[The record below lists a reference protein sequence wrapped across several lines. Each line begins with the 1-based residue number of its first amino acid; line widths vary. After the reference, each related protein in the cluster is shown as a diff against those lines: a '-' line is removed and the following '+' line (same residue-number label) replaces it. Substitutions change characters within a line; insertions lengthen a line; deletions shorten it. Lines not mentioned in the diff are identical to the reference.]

1 MDFNKKIS
9 FQLPDNAFSRA
20 DEATDEEFYI
30 IPRFVAHIDYGAI
43 DSVTELYRKYLPEHG
58 DILDLMS
65 SWLSHL
71 PEEVTYNSVTGLGM
85 NEREMFH
92 NKQLDTWS
100 THNLNDDPKL
110 PFRDNQ
116 FDAGIIC
123 VSIDYLTNPIAVL
136 QDMGRTLKKDAP
148 LVITYSNRFFEAKA
162 TSVWLQLDDE
172 QRAYLIK
179 FYLSEAGSYKDIQ
192 LMDCSPEFGDP
203 LYAVVAK
210 NIG

>member
-1 MDFNKKIS
+1 
-9 FQLPDNAFSRA
+9 
-20 DEATDEEFYI
+20 
-30 IPRFVAHIDYGAI
+30 
-43 DSVTELYRKYLPEHG
+43 VTELYRKYLPEHG

-179 FYLSEAGSYKDIQ
+179 FYLSETGSYKDIQ